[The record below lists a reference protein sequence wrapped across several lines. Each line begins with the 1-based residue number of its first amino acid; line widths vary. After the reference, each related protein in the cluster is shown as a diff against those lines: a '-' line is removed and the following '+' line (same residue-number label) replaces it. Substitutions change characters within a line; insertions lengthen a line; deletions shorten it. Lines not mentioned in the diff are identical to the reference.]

1 MTELETINAFK
12 KLNVKQ
18 IMNKLK
24 DGTISTIQEHKIAHD
39 ILNSAAASLNNS
51 VEEKID
57 DVKYEKELKEIG
69 ENSLNI
75 TSRDIDKLFG

>member
-51 VEEKID
+51 VDEKID
-57 DVKYEKELKEIG
+57 DVKYEKELKEIN
-69 ENSLNI
+69 ENALNI
-75 TSRDIDKLFG
+75 TSSDIDKLFG